1 MSETLVGRQEKQ
13 GRYFP
18 MWLERILLVLTIF
31 AMYLFHSDIG
41 DFFQSQGT
49 PTWLTFIIEWCLLP
63 ISLLVLSELIS
74 RIMQAVHSD

>member
-18 MWLERILLVLTIF
+18 MWIERLLLVLAIF
-31 AMYLFHSDIG
+31 AMYLFHSDVG

-74 RIMQAVHSD
+74 RIMQAIHSD

>member
-18 MWLERILLVLTIF
+18 MWIERLILGSAIF
-31 AMYLFHSDIG
+31 AMYLFHSDVG

-49 PTWLTFIIEWCLLP
+49 PNWLTFIIEWCLLP

-74 RIMQAVHSD
+74 RIIQAIHSD

>member
-18 MWLERILLVLTIF
+18 MWIERLLLASAFLT
-31 AMYLFHSDIG
+31 MYLFHSDVA
-41 DFFQSQGT
+41 DFSQSQGT

-74 RIMQAVHSD
+74 RIIQAIHSD

>member
-1 MSETLVGRQEKQ
+1 LSETLVGRQEKQ

-18 MWLERILLVLTIF
+18 MWIERLLLGSAIF
-31 AMYLFHSDIG
+31 AMYLFHSDVG

-63 ISLLVLSELIS
+63 ISLLVLSELIG
-74 RIMQAVHSD
+74 RVMQAVHSD

>member
-1 MSETLVGRQEKQ
+1 LSETLVGRQEKQ

-18 MWLERILLVLTIF
+18 MWIERLILGSAIF
-31 AMYLFHSDIG
+31 AMYLFHSDVG

-49 PTWLTFIIEWCLLP
+49 PNWLTFIIEWCLLP

-74 RIMQAVHSD
+74 RIIQAIHSD

>member
-1 MSETLVGRQEKQ
+1 LSETLVGRQEKQ

>member
-18 MWLERILLVLTIF
+18 MWIERLILGSAIF
-31 AMYLFHSDIG
+31 AMYLFHSDVG

-49 PTWLTFIIEWCLLP
+49 PNWLTFIIEWCLLP

-74 RIMQAVHSD
+74 RIMQAIHSD

>member
-18 MWLERILLVLTIF
+18 MWIERLLLVSAIF
-31 AMYLFHSDIG
+31 AMYLFHSDVA
-41 DFFQSQGT
+41 DFFQSQGA
-49 PTWLTFIIEWCLLP
+49 PDWLIFIAEWFLLP

-74 RIMQAVHSD
+74 RIMQAIHSD